1 MELLRITE
9 RVYVKKMKLFIKEN
23 YPIVAILSICCLFLF
38 YDFLFKGKIFE
49 FIADQQL
56 QYHLFYEEWSRLL
69 KDFVTTGEFP
79 FYSWYTFLGTDFFA
93 SKMYYVTF
101 DFFMPLVLLFEDMS
115 KAMLYIT
122 IILIVLSGLSMKC
135 YLNSLELKKS
145 WVKGLI
151 SIVYSLSGIAT
162 LYYGN
167 YMFHRFYALLPILFA
182 SVEQYLKNR
191 KRSLFIFI
199 VFVLFTQNYY
209 FMYPTSL
216 FLIGYYIASSYSKS
230 KDKLINIIKS
240 AIPLIRAYFVGLL
253 MSAIVLIPTVLFLLT
268 SPRLG
273 NAGFEIFWEPK
284 VYLGILCSLFVSPFN
299 IYTDIPHFFYS
310 GDNGHGHWYSL
321 FCSVLTPVIL
331 CSSLNKKNKNFP
343 FVACLGMFLVIL
355 MIKPFNSVMHAFSEA
370 SFRWTFLLVFLL
382 LVIVALVLDENEFQ
396 FKQALKKY
404 VSLLEIMLLCFVVL
418 QFIYKWNIA
427 DYKIY
432 LIILLAEMIL
442 GFIYLFLLL
451 KKKTILL
458 SVLVI
463 FEMLISNYAII
474 TLYSKDY
481 YYYESSLSKEEV
493 QRFLNT
499 EENQLARIYI
509 DPSTL
514 IPHSAMNMNQSLR
527 YNYMSTVTYD
537 STYESVL
544 AEFLSWQGINWHI
557 INLNDPEILELLGVK
572 YYGVLDPFE
581 LPDNGNGYQYRFNLN
596 AYQMYELP
604 TSNSIAHTF
613 TEFISKS
620 EFNLIEDKSNFNWNQ
635 ILILNDEDMTL
646 AKDIEIMDKVQLD
659 VESHSNNQ
667 MIGKIETTG
676 DSILFTSI
684 PYSSGWKVTSGT
696 EVLKTINVEGG
707 FLGIVLPAGNHE
719 LVYKYTSPGVCLAF
733 LFSSLGLGIF
743 LFIVVKERR
752 KINTF

>member
-1 MELLRITE
+1 MKKLKHYIKDNYRIVTFLL
-9 RVYVKKMKLFIKEN
+9 V
-23 YPIVAILSICCLFLF
+23 CCLFLF

-69 KDFVTTGEFP
+69 KDFIATGEFP
-79 FYSWYTFLGTDFFA
+79 FYSWYTFLGSDFFA

-101 DFFMPLVLLFEDMS
+101 DFFMPFVLLFEDMS

-122 IILIVLSGLSMKC
+122 IILVVLSGLSMRY
-135 YLNSLELKKS
+135 YLCSLEVKKS
-145 WVKGLI
+145 WAKDLVSVI
-151 SIVYSLSGIAT
+151 YALSGIAT

-167 YMFHRFYALLPILFA
+167 YMFHRFYTLLPILFA

-216 FLIGYYIASSYSKS
+216 FLVGYTIASSYSKH

-240 AIPLIRAYFVGLL
+240 AIPLINAYFVGLL

-273 NAGFEIFWEPK
+273 NASFEIFWEPK
-284 VYLGILCSLFVSPFN
+284 VYLGIICSLFVSPFN
-299 IYTDIPHFFYS
+299 IYTEIPHFFYS

-331 CSSLNKKNKNFP
+331 CSSLNKKNKTFP
-343 FVACLGMFLVIL
+343 FVVCLEIFLIIL

-370 SFRWTFLLVFLL
+370 SFRWVFLFIFLL
-382 LVIVALVLDENEFQ
+382 LGIVALALDENEFQ
-396 FKQALKKY
+396 FKPTLKKY
-404 VSLLEIMLLCFVVL
+404 VALLGIMLLCFVGL

-432 LIILLAEMIL
+432 LTVLLGEIILGL
-442 GFIYLFLLL
+442 IYLLLL
-451 KKKTILL
+451 SKKKTVLL

-463 FEMLISNYAII
+463 FEMMISNYAII
-474 TLYSKDY
+474 TLYSKNY
-481 YYYESSLSKEEV
+481 YYYEGSLNKEEV
-493 QRFLNT
+493 QQFLNT
-499 EENQLARIYI
+499 EENQLIRIYI

-514 IPHSAMNMNQSLR
+514 MPYSAMNMNQSLR
-527 YNYMSTVTYD
+527 YDYMSTVTYD

-557 INLNDPEILELLGVK
+557 IDLNNPEILELLGVK
-572 YYGVLDPFE
+572 YYGVFDFSD
-581 LPDNGNGYQYRFNLN
+581 LPNNGNGYQYRFNCN
-596 AYQMYELP
+596 AYQMYECP

-613 TEFISKS
+613 TTFISKS
-620 EFNLIEDKSNFNWNQ
+620 DFNSIKDRSSFNWNQ
-635 ILILNDEDMTL
+635 TLILNDEDMDL
-646 AKDIEIMDKVQLD
+646 VKDIAIMDKVQLD
-659 VESHSNNQ
+659 VENHSNNQ

-696 EVLKTINVEGG
+696 EVLKTVNVDGG
-707 FLGIVLPAGNHE
+707 FLGIVLPAGKHE
-719 LVYKYTSPGVCLAF
+719 LIYKYTSPGFYPAIL
-733 LFSSLGLGIF
+733 LSGLGLGIF